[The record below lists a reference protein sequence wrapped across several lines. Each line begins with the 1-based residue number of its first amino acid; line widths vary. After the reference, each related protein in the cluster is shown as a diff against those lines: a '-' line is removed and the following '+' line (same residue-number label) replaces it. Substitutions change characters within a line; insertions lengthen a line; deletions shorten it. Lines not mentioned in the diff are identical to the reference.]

1 MKLLLPFLSVLFLFA
16 CGSGNNQS
24 PIEYNDSIIE
34 EQNKITEFMLESGN
48 CLDSDFSS
56 CDALR
61 MKTIAQC
68 DKSIS
73 LVEAMP
79 DYDGN
84 TRLRDAA
91 VALFKFYKDMN
102 ENEFKDMIEIIMK
115 GDAITEEDIAMLT
128 VLEEQISQKE
138 VLLDEE
144 LDQAQQEFARD
155 FGFEIGVNEMQ
166 EEIDNM

>member
-1 MKLLLPFLSVLFLFA
+1 MKLLLPILTVLFLCS
-16 CGSGNNQS
+16 CGQT
-24 PIEYNDSIIE
+24 PLEYNDSIIE
-34 EQNKITEFMLESGN
+34 EQNKITGFMLESGN

-68 DKSIS
+68 DSSIGT
-73 LVEAMP
+73 VEAMP
-79 DYDGN
+79 DYEGN

-102 ENEFKDMIEIIMK
+102 ENEFKEMIDIVMK
-115 GDAITEEDIAMLT
+115 GDNITEEDVAMLT
-128 VLEEQISQKE
+128 VLEEQITLKE

-144 LDQAQQEFARD
+144 LDQAQQEFAATFNFD
-155 FGFEIGVNEMQ
+155 IGVNEMQ

>member
-1 MKLLLPFLSVLFLFA
+1 MKLLLPILTVLFLCS
-16 CGSGNNQS
+16 CGQT
-24 PIEYNDSIIE
+24 PLEYNDSIID

-61 MKTIAQC
+61 MKTITQC
-68 DKSIS
+68 NTSIS
-73 LVEAMP
+73 IVEDMP
-79 DYDGN
+79 GYEGN

-91 VALFKFYKDMN
+91 MALFIFYKEMN
-102 ENEFKDMIEIIMK
+102 ESEFKDMIEIIMK

-128 VLEEQISQKE
+128 VLEEQVSLKE
-138 VLLDEE
+138 ALLDEE

-155 FGFEIGVNEMQ
+155 FGFDIGVNEMQ